1 MNLEDFKTQTIE
13 PTLVML
19 STKTCPPCK
28 KMKPIVEEF
37 AKDYKVL
44 MLDAHV
50 AKDVA
55 MKYEVKSVPTFLMMA
70 EGELVARTSGT
81 QTLDQLQQFFNQ
93 VI

>member
-1 MNLEDFKTQTIE
+1 MTLEEFRTQTIE

-55 MKYEVKSVPTFLMMA
+55 IEYGVKSVPTFLMMA

-81 QTLDQLQQFFNQ
+81 QTLSL
-93 VI
+93 IHI

>member
-1 MNLEDFKTQTIE
+1 MRLDEFKTQTIE

-37 AKDYKVL
+37 AKEYKVL
-44 MLDAHV
+44 MLDAHESQEV
-50 AKDVA
+50 SIE
-55 MKYEVKSVPTFLMMA
+55 YQVKSVPTFLMMA
-70 EGELVARTSGT
+70 EGELVARATGA
-81 QTLDQLQQFFNQ
+81 QTIDQLQKFFNK